1 MSAAVLPACPCLPCN
16 PARCSSATCTDS
28 RDRDPPPSIVWVP
41 GQGSTQPRVSRGLA
55 GSRRWSGGPRAGL
68 ASSPTKK
75 SPEVNLQKSPRK
87 DPVYW
92 SPGRMPLL
100 VVRVGGSGPFPGNS
114 WIRGRKAPM
123 PMPCRTQSRCG
134 RQAWGSIPRGFA
146 QTALS
151 HLATS

>member
-1 MSAAVLPACPCLPCN
+1 VEPRRGAARRHAPTA
-16 PARCSSATCTDS
+16 ATGIRRRQSCGSPGRAPLSPGS
-28 RDRDPPPSIVWVP
+28 R
-41 GQGSTQPRVSRGLA
+41 GVSRGLA

-87 DPVYW
+87 DPVCW
-92 SPGRMPLL
+92 SPGRMPFL
-100 VVRVGGSGPFPGNS
+100 VVRVGGSGPFPGSS

-134 RQAWGSIPRGFA
+134 RQAWGSIPQGFA

-151 HLATS
+151 HSATS